1 MKEKMFVELQ
11 HTRVYEKI
19 VEQIRGLIENGT
31 LKPNDR
37 LPSERELAQELGCSR
52 TSLREACRVLES
64 EGLIVSK
71 AGGGRF
77 VQEVDQRLTLTYQV
91 NPVDLLERTAVMHF
105 LEARE
110 ALEPKIVEHAS
121 ERATEEDIVKIEN
134 ALQAMKEKLKYPEE
148 KVEADSNFHLA
159 LAEATH
165 NFVFVS
171 MMEMNLHLYR
181 QVRKQT
187 LKSADRYSESL
198 QEHKEILDAIKAG
211 DKNRAI
217 QAMQNHLQHLRD
229 NVLGFINKEE

>member
-1 MKEKMFVELQ
+1 MFVELQ